1 MFNQNIIYQLF
12 GFFLLTTGLCYAG
25 ENFIE
30 KESPSMMKAQNSQ
43 EIISKALEVISEL
56 NLDPN
61 ALGETKVNV
70 LSFHNKRIEE
80 FKKKWEEEE
89 DVNTLLRIGSIYCD
103 NAFQTNQNPSIS
115 LFESAQWYLKAL
127 KAGSLKSIFS
137 LSLAIENIADEN
149 KQLTEKMG
157 GEEKVRVAVVKL
169 FKLAAEGG
177 NEEAQLAYEDR
188 VERLSKL

>member
-1 MFNQNIIYQLF
+1 
-12 GFFLLTTGLCYAG
+12 
-25 ENFIE
+25 
-30 KESPSMMKAQNSQ
+30 MMKAQNSQ